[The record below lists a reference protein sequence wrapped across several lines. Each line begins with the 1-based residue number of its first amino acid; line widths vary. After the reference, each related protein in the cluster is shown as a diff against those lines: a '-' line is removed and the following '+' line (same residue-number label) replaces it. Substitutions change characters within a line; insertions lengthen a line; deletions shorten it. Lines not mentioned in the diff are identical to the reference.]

1 MAQKDIEQQ
10 LSQLIDVGLSLS
22 AEKDSALLLEKI
34 LLTAKEIAHADGGTI
49 YTIKDDKFLQMEI
62 VRNDSLNIAVGG
74 SSEQKTTFPPLP
86 LYLENGEPNFANVVS
101 CALHYDTIIDIK
113 DRKQDDQ
120 FDFSGA
126 QKFDDE
132 TGYKS
137 ISFLTIP
144 MKDHHG
150 QMIGALQLINALDEN
165 GNTIPFSYKNA
176 LLVKSLTSQAA
187 VALTNKN
194 LIDEL
199 EQLFES
205 FIELIADAIDEKSPY
220 TGGHCRR
227 VPELTIMIT
236 NALHANNDG
245 PLKDFTM
252 SDDDRYELKIAAW
265 LHDCGKITTPEY
277 VVDKATKLETI
288 HDRIH
293 EVDTRFEVIRRDLKI
308 KLLEQQLAGTNDS
321 TSTVEYSQTDYQ
333 NELDQ
338 LEIDQ
343 AFVRQH
349 NTGGEFMTDEH
360 QKNADDIAQRYQ
372 ITDFQG
378 STKNILFDDEVSN
391 LQISR
396 GTLNDAE
403 RTIINRHINMTID
416 MLTNLKLP
424 KHLVNI
430 PEIAGGH
437 HERMDGKG
445 YPNGLTREQMSIQA
459 RAMGIADIFE
469 ALTAADRPYKKA
481 KTLSESFSIMKRMKD
496 TSHIDPDIFDVFVRE
511 GVFLDYAHKF
521 LKAEQIDDV
530 DVDQLLK

>member
-10 LSQLIDVGLSLS
+10 LAQLIDVGLSLS

-49 YTIKDDKFLQMEI
+49 YTLKDDKFLQMDI
-62 VRNDSLNIAVGG
+62 VRNDSLNISMGG
-74 SSEQKTTFPPLP
+74 SSKQKTTFAPLP
-86 LYLENGEPNFANVVS
+86 LYLENDEPNYQNVVA
-101 CALHYDTIIDIK
+101 CALHFDTIIDIK
-113 DRKQDDQ
+113 DRHEDDQ

-126 QKFDDE
+126 QAFDDS
-132 TGYKS
+132 TGYNS
-137 ISFLTIP
+137 VSFLTIP

-165 GNTIPFSYKNA
+165 DNTIPFSYQNA

-187 VALTNKN
+187 VALTTKN

-205 FIELIADAIDEKSPY
+205 FIELLADAIDEKSPY

-236 NALHANNDG
+236 NALHANKEG

-252 SDDDRYELKIAAW
+252 NDDDRYELKIAAW

-308 KLLEQQLAGTNDS
+308 KFLEQQLAEKNNS
-321 TSTVEYSQTDYQ
+321 TSAIEYSQSDYQ
-333 NELDQ
+333 KELDQ
-338 LEIDQ
+338 VELDQ
-343 AFVRQH
+343 AFIRQH

-360 QKNADDIAQRYQ
+360 QLRVVDIAKRYK
-372 ITDFQG
+372 ITDFEG
-378 STKNILFDDEVSN
+378 DTANILFDDEITN
-391 LQISR
+391 MQISR

-445 YPNGLTREQMSIQA
+445 YPNGLTREQMSVQA

-481 KTLSESFSIMKRMKD
+481 KTLSESFNIMKRMKD
-496 TSHIDPDIFDVFVRE
+496 TGHIDPDIFDVFVQE
-511 GVFLDYAHKF
+511 GVFLDYSHKF

-530 DVDQLLK
+530 DVTQLLN